1 MLFAA
6 AQLIA
11 VCSCTPQVSPELRDH
26 LLVKQ
31 PEQQRVVC
39 EWSLS
44 FGGWCCFI
52 YFFLFSSVASSR
64 EESNYQTFGETWLM
78 NQRKLSWVNIKLLY
92 ASWPETHLP
101 MNDNG
106 APVLLDHQ
114 LLFSPSFIIIILYFR
129 KGRGESERGK
139 DMQQTASCG
148 IKPRPLWLLHMI
160 VSTRGAPPLKHR
172 CEHRGSFLVQQL
184 DFKVLHVHQSSQWR
198 SNVQVGKKHP
208 PWINA
213 TFHLLSL

>member
-1 MLFAA
+1 MLSAA

-11 VCSCTPQVSPELRDH
+11 VCSCTPQVSPERRDH

-44 FGGWCCFI
+44 FGSWCCFV

-64 EESNYQTFGETWLM
+64 EESNYQTFGETRLM

-92 ASWPETHLP
+92 ASCPETHLP

-129 KGRGESERGK
+129 KGRREWERERHAANGLVWNQTEAAVASAHDRLYQGSSSSETSMWTQRK
-139 DMQQTASCG
+139 F
-148 IKPRPLWLLHMI
+148 PRAAD
-160 VSTRGAPPLKHR
+160 G
-172 CEHRGSFLVQQL
+172 F
-184 DFKVLHVHQSSQWR
+184 
-198 SNVQVGKKHP
+198 
-208 PWINA
+208 
-213 TFHLLSL
+213 